1 MVRETHDK
9 AFEPADVD
17 IESPIVPPV
26 EGKGEVPLG
35 STHSPE
41 TMTTHVGMEGAQRKP
56 SLHSHPI
63 QSLDT
68 NSVDEQDRMLYPA
81 PSIAAHELGETPAK
95 DGGAI
100 FRTHLDNGTPRAP
113 LVHGPIHTPKDPEA
127 FYRLDHKKER
137 EERQQRRDELRPIRE
152 KISEIPTDHWWEIPG
167 KPDVV
172 YAMKD
177 YRRNDVHE
185 GRRAA
190 RDELPFLFKAFEQGQ
205 APPPRPGTK
214 KADKPRAA
222 TIHEY
227 LDWTVTASVP
237 QDPDELDF
245 DGFRVLVLYP
255 RFKLW
260 WPPPTEPYNSEI
272 PLKHPQMGAPKP
284 PIPHIQ
290 VFNKPICAA
299 TVRIG
304 PSWVEVPFYATQE
317 VRRNKGNGRALLSA
331 IEDLCRHMKIP
342 RILLCSTDD
351 PKVKGTWSHL
361 GFEFTTKEQL
371 ESFGVSRHDLL
382 HMDNTVQMHKD
393 VPLED
398 PEWNSVIIKHKT
410 FKHRL
415 YYVRGGGTAPPIPD
429 EIVSGMYYSNRSR
442 LRSLAPAKKMPS
454 KRKR

>member
-1 MVRETHDK
+1 M
-9 AFEPADVD
+9 DVDSHVESDILD
-17 IESPIVPPV
+17 IESSPKTESREQQALLRNIQATTAT
-26 EGKGEVPLG
+26 KG
-35 STHSPE
+35 T
-41 TMTTHVGMEGAQRKP
+41 
-56 SLHSHPI
+56 SLESHPI
-63 QSLDT
+63 QSVDT
-68 NSVDEQDRMLYPA
+68 TSGDDQDRFMYPA
-81 PSIAAHELGETPAK
+81 PSIVAQGSMGTPAK
-95 DGGAI
+95 DGGV
-100 FRTHLDNGTPRAP
+100 TVPSLDKTPRAP
-113 LVHGPIHTPKDPEA
+113 LAHKVVHTPRDPHA
-127 FYRLDHKKER
+127 FFSPDHSKER
-137 EERQQRRDELRPIRE
+137 EERQNRRDELRPIRE
-152 KISEIPTDHWWEIPG
+152 KISSIPVNHWWEIPG

-177 YRRNDVHE
+177 YRRKDIYE
-185 GRRAA
+185 GRKAA

-255 RFKLW
+255 RFKLS
-260 WPPPTEPYNSEI
+260 WPPPSEPYNSEI
-272 PLKHPQMGAPKP
+272 PLKHPGLGAPKP
-284 PIPHIQ
+284 PIPHLQ
-290 VFNKPICAA
+290 VCNKPICAA

-304 PSWVEVPFYATQE
+304 PSWMEVPFYATQE

-331 IEDLCRHMKIP
+331 VEDLCRHLKIP

-361 GFEFTTKEQL
+361 GFQFTTKEQL
-371 ESFGVSRHDLL
+371 EEFGVTRHDLL

-393 VPLED
+393 VSDEKPD
-398 PEWNSVIIKHKT
+398 WKSVIIKHQT
-410 FKHRL
+410 YKHRL
-415 YYVRGGGTAPPIPD
+415 YYIRGNGNSIQISED
-429 EIVSGMYYSNRSR
+429 IRSGMYWRNKSR
-442 LRSLAPAKKMPS
+442 IGNLAPAKKMPS